1 MTVPTTLEIRRIYGD
16 KSRDPGSVRIL
27 VDRLWPRGISRKIAA
42 IDLWA
47 KDWAPGEELR
57 HFFHNHPD
65 RFGEFANRYQRE
77 LLSRKRQIL
86 EEVRPYRGK
95 HIILLYAFAN
105 TLENNAVVLK
115 DVLDNWIGEGG
126 AGASGSP

>member
-27 VDRLWPRGISRKIAA
+27 VDRLWPRGVSRKTAS

-47 KDWAPGEELR
+47 RDWAPGEELR
-57 HFFHNHPD
+57 HFFHDHPD
-65 RFGEFANRYQRE
+65 RFGEFAQRYKSE

-95 HIILLYAFAN
+95 HIVLLYAFTN
-105 TLENNAVVLK
+105 TRENNAAVLK
-115 DVLDNWIGEGG
+115 DVLDAWLGEM
-126 AGASGSP
+126 ATGASDS

>member
-1 MTVPTTLEIRRIYGD
+1 MTVPTTLETRRIYGD
-16 KSRDPGSVRIL
+16 KSLDPGSVRIL

-65 RFGEFANRYQRE
+65 RFEEFANRYRRE
-77 LLSRKRQIL
+77 LLPRKRQIL

-95 HIILLYAFAN
+95 HIVLLYAFAN
-105 TLENNAVVLK
+105 TRENNAAVLK
-115 DVLDNWIGEGG
+115 DVLDTWFGEMET
-126 AGASGSP
+126 GASDS